1 MENEIEK
8 CNVKWQEIKRSYQQ
22 ILQEIDSHNSIR
34 CNFTLKMQIS
44 TVRLINR
51 LVNSTSVDESLQ
63 EYEEIYCENET
74 FSIGLKD
81 EMRDRLG
88 KLIIF

>member
-1 MENEIEK
+1 
-8 CNVKWQEIKRSYQQ
+8 
-22 ILQEIDSHNSIR
+22 
-34 CNFTLKMQIS
+34 MQIS
-44 TVRLINR
+44 IVRLINR

-88 KLIIF
+88 KLLIF